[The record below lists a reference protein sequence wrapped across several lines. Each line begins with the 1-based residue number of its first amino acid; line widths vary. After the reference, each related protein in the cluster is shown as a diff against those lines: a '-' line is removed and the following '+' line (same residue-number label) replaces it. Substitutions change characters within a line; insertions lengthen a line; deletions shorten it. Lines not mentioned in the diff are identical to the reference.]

1 MFQLQYWFF
10 FKQLSIYFSCF
21 PFPKAHFF
29 WLCSSFSIL
38 FARRKG
44 TGESKELIKRKLH
57 NHEVLH
63 LASRTFNSWLSN
75 FKYVFQI
82 AYCDS
87 LFPVPTN
94 VPFRGRNREPDF
106 EMNLLPT
113 SYRSGGLQRSHWRH
127 LPSPR
132 GTTAQTEELPSQ
144 HGSPS
149 PRGTQ
154 TPATPPGSLSQL
166 CGCSPDLSELIF
178 STVSRDMPPSYWAAT
193 SAKGFNP
200 RESESSTV
208 IHF

>member
-1 MFQLQYWFF
+1 MTNFKTMFCKNKLTFYSSVSVIILIFF

-44 TGESKELIKRKLH
+44 KGESKELIKRKLH

-87 LFPVPTN
+87 PFPVPTTCHSEEGTVN
-94 VPFRGRNREPDF
+94 QTLRWTCYRLPIVREDYRGATGDTC
-106 EMNLLPT
+106 LLQEEWLPRLK
-113 SYRSGGLQRSHWRH
+113 SYPLNTGHHPLVAHKLLLHHQPVYHSSAVAH
-127 LPSPR
+127 L
-132 GTTAQTEELPSQ
+132 
-144 HGSPS
+144 
-149 PRGTQ
+149 
-154 TPATPPGSLSQL
+154 
-166 CGCSPDLSELIF
+166 I
-178 STVSRDMPPSYWAAT
+178 
-193 SAKGFNP
+193 
-200 RESESSTV
+200 
-208 IHF
+208 